1 MTWQLGSV
9 LVLTV
14 ALAIGF
20 GWYERSRP
28 PARVLALV
36 AALAA
41 LAAIGRVAFA
51 AFPNVKPTSDIVLF
65 SGYALGGAPG
75 FVVGAVAALVS
86 NVFLGQGPWTP
97 WQMASW
103 AVVGLMG
110 AGFGRAMRGREP
122 NRWLLAL
129 VCGLAGFVFGALM
142 DMYQWTLSAEHTLA
156 SYLAVS
162 GTSFGFNVLHAAG
175 NVVFA
180 LILGPAFIRALERYR
195 RRFEVRWLA
204 AAPRAAAGGAGA
216 LMVALL
222 LVAPGP
228 SRAAEPPADVAPAI
242 SRAVHYLRFSQ
253 NADGGFGPA
262 RHQSSTELHT
272 GWTALGLAAASRN
285 PRDVKQR
292 GHSIVSYLEA
302 HANDLNDVGELER
315 TLLVLRAAGLPP
327 RLGGHNLLT
336 ALIAKQHRDGSFGTI
351 NHTAFGVLA
360 LRASGRKTRSGE
372 VRRAT
377 RWLLRQQNRDG
388 GYGFAKTA
396 ASDVDDTGA
405 VLEAIAA
412 GGHKSSPVV
421 GRAVSYLRKAQ
432 RADGGFGQM
441 AASDSNAQSTAFAI
455 QGLVAVGRNPRKLR
469 RTRTPIEYLKSL
481 QASDGSVRYSRT
493 STQTPVWV
501 TAQALNGLEA
511 RPFPLPPAPR
521 QKARS
526 VAASAPATTTS
537 AARSSATRAK
547 AAGGNPAAGA
557 AGADSRA
564 AGRKSHSAAASG
576 GAASGAK
583 TASAQPVPVPQPAA
597 NEMQVQVKPTAQ
609 TTTTTDPSTS
619 SKDSGNDSYWPFI
632 FAVLL
637 GVGLL
642 VVLRLA
648 WRRG

>member
-9 LVLTV
+9 LVLTI
-14 ALAIGF
+14 ALCVGF

-75 FVVGAVAALVS
+75 FAVGAVAALVS

-97 WQMASW
+97 WQMVSW
-103 AVVGLMG
+103 AVVGLIG
-110 AGFGRAMRGREP
+110 AAFGRVMRGREP

-129 VCGLAGFVFGALM
+129 VCGLSGFVFGALM
-142 DMYQWTLSAEHTLA
+142 DMYQWTLAAEHTPA
-156 SYLAVS
+156 SYLAIS
-162 GTSFGFNVLHAAG
+162 GTSFGFNVLHAGG

-180 LILGPAFIRALERYR
+180 LILGPAFVRALERYR
-195 RRFEVRWLA
+195 RRFQVRWLA
-204 AAPRAAAGGAGA
+204 SAPRAAGGAA
-216 LMVALL
+216 ATLVLL
-222 LVAPGP
+222 LVLTGTAT
-228 SRAAEPPADVAPAI
+228 AADPPADVSPAI

-262 RHQSSTELHT
+262 RRQSSTQLHT

-285 PRDVKQR
+285 PRDVEHS
-292 GHSIVSYLEA
+292 GHSIISYVEA
-302 HANDLNDVGELER
+302 HAADTDDVGELER
-315 TLLVLRAAGLPP
+315 TLLVLRTAGLPP
-327 RLGGHNLLT
+327 RIGSHNLL
-336 ALIAKQHRDGSFGTI
+336 AGLISKQHGDGSFGTI
-351 NHTAFGVLA
+351 NHTAFGILA
-360 LRASGRKTRSGE
+360 LRASGRKTRSSE
-372 VRRAT
+372 VRKAV
-377 RWLLRQQNRDG
+377 RWLLREQNRDG

-405 VLEAIAA
+405 VLQAIAA
-412 GGHKSSPVV
+412 AGRRSSPVV
-421 GRAVSYLRKAQ
+421 GRAVSYVRQAQ

-441 AASDSNAQSTAFAI
+441 AASESNAQSTAFAI
-455 QGLVAVGRNPRKLR
+455 QGLVAAGRNPRKFR

-481 QASDGSVRYSRT
+481 QAADGSVRYSRT

-511 RPFPLPPAPR
+511 KPFPLPPAPR

-526 VAASAPATTTS
+526 VAVAATAVRPASTVATPAPQSPTRPHRKRTAHASQRPKSNGGASSRESAAKPRLGTSHVEVRPVAATTTTS
-537 AARSSATRAK
+537 DAT
-547 AAGGNPAAGA
+547 
-557 AGADSRA
+557 
-564 AGRKSHSAAASG
+564 
-576 GAASGAK
+576 
-583 TASAQPVPVPQPAA
+583 
-597 NEMQVQVKPTAQ
+597 
-609 TTTTTDPSTS
+609 TS
-619 SKDSGNDSYWPFI
+619 SKNGGKGSYWPFI
-632 FAVLL
+632 FAAALGVVLL
-637 GVGLL
+637 VA
-642 VVLRLA
+642 LRLA